1 MVRSLKE
8 IRKSFTVN
16 VSRLP
21 SGYYRGMVMNNGC
34 LLIDAFGDSYEVA
47 RRNLINAY
55 NRRFGE

>member
-47 RRNLINAY
+47 RRNLTVS
-55 NRRFGE
+55 